1 LLAYKIWISSSIIEG
16 LTYFMHCLLVCGLFA
31 QSISYTIFSLLS
43 LSLSLLFIFLW
54 LTVVIYQILLFKEET
69 GGYCRTRSGWWSCD
83 FMFRLT
89 CSDHASSC
97 SLNWF
102 HLFIWLSLYLLIKV
116 FPRIL
121 LKQGEN
127 CISVSLKP

>member
-1 LLAYKIWISSSIIEG
+1 LDFVFYNWGAYIF
-16 LTYFMHCLLVCGLFA
+16 YALLVGLW
-31 QSISYTIFSLLS
+31 IIRTINLLYYLFVTLS